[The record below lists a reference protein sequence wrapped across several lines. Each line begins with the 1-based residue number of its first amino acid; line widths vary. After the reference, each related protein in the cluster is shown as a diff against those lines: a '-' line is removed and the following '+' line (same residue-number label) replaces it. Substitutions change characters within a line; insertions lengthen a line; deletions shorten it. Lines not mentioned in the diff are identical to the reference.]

1 MGLCRAL
8 FPQNILGAP
17 SGLYPFSN
25 SVLECQ
31 SYECKLNIHSHLQR
45 NRSRGDLLRS
55 TSMLLPSFLER
66 FVATFLPKP
75 FQDLAR
81 LTGWFKRQ
89 GKIDPFEFL
98 ISLVF
103 GQLSALRQTLV
114 SQAQSLTEPVTRQA
128 VHQRFNPRA
137 VAYVQAA
144 FAHTLAQT
152 LDWSPE
158 HPQALELQKHFTAVY
173 LLDSTCFDTSEAL
186 QEIFPSCGGA
196 GSAANIKVLLSYEL
210 MAGRLEPL
218 KVLEG
223 KRSDQG
229 QALGLAQRLKQ
240 GELQIN
246 DKGFFDAKAWQAAQQ
261 AGAYLLM
268 PLPHSLTLWT
278 IEGPEAPEQSLDLA
292 GALALS
298 SEDRVE
304 WPEVFLGTQGKHR
317 AGPVRLIAFRLSP
330 ESAGRHRAGLRESMR
345 TQGRTPSAKA
355 LQLAG
360 WLLLVT
366 NAPTAKL
373 PSALVAYLYRI
384 RWQIELIFRQ
394 AKSVLRL
401 DKTPS
406 KNPSRIQCE
415 IWARLLCAVLL
426 FLWHA
431 HANAQ
436 CWHQHGSEIS
446 FEKLIRVMQQWG
458 HTIARAFLKGPE
470 ELLRQLRTIW
480 RQLLVNA
487 RKGRQKS
494 RTNTWDHLM
503 DLWLKPKP
511 ALC

>member
-1 MGLCRAL
+1 LR
-8 FPQNILGAP
+8 
-17 SGLYPFSN
+17 
-25 SVLECQ
+25 
-31 SYECKLNIHSHLQR
+31 R
-45 NRSRGDLLRS
+45 DLLRS
-55 TSMLLPSFLER
+55 PSMLQPAFLER
-66 FVATFLPKP
+66 FVATFLPHP
-75 FQDLAR
+75 FRELAR
-81 LTGWFKRQ
+81 QTGWSKRQ

-114 SQAQSLTEPVTRQA
+114 SQAQGLAEPVTRQA
-128 VHQRFNPRA
+128 VHDRYNPRA
-137 VAYVQAA
+137 VAYFQAA
-144 FAHTLAQT
+144 FAHTLAHT
-152 LDWSPE
+152 LDWRPAR
-158 HPQALELQKHFTAVY
+158 PQALALQAHFSAIH
-173 LLDSTCFDTSEAL
+173 LLDSTGFDCPETL
-186 QEIFPSCGGA
+186 QDLFPSCGGA

-210 MAGRLEPL
+210 LTGRLAPL

-229 QALGLAQRLKQ
+229 QAFCLAQRLKS

-261 AGAYLLM
+261 VGAYLLM
-268 PLPHSLTLWT
+268 PLPHSITLWT
-278 IEGPEAPEQSLDLA
+278 IAGAQAPEQSLDLA
-292 GALALS
+292 GELALS
-298 SEDRVE
+298 AENRVA
-304 WPEVFLGTQGKHR
+304 WPQVFLGTPGKHR
-317 AGPVRLIAFRLSP
+317 AGPVRLVAFRLSLA
-330 ESAGRHRAGLRESMR
+330 SAARQRAGLREAMR
-345 TQGRTPSAKA
+345 TKGRTPSARA

-373 PSALVAYLYRI
+373 PAALMAYLYRM

-401 DKTPS
+401 DKTES
-406 KNPSRIQCE
+406 KNPARIQCE

-436 CWHQHGSEIS
+436 CWHQQRSEMS

-480 RQLLVNA
+480 SQLLVNA

-494 RTNTWDHLM
+494 RTNSWDHLLE
-503 DLWLKPKP
+503 LWIEPTP
-511 ALC
+511 AVS

>member
-1 MGLCRAL
+1 
-8 FPQNILGAP
+8 
-17 SGLYPFSN
+17 
-25 SVLECQ
+25 
-31 SYECKLNIHSHLQR
+31 
-45 NRSRGDLLRS
+45 
-55 TSMLLPSFLER
+55 MLPPSFLER

-81 LTGWFKRQ
+81 QTGWSKRQ
-89 GKIDPFEFL
+89 GKIDSFEFL

-114 SQAQSLTEPVTRQA
+114 SQAQCFAEPVSRQA

-152 LDWSPE
+152 LDWSPS
-158 HPQALELQKHFTAVY
+158 HPQAWELQKHFTAVSV
-173 LLDSTCFDTSEAL
+173 LDSTCFDTSEAL
-186 QEIFPSCGGA
+186 KEIFPSCGGA

-210 MAGRLEPL
+210 ISGRLEPL

-229 QALGLAQRLKQ
+229 QAFALAQRLKE

-246 DKGFFDAKAWQAAQQ
+246 DKGFFDAKAWQAAHQ

-278 IEGPEAPEQSLDLA
+278 LGADPAREQALDLA
-292 GALALS
+292 GALAIT
-298 SEDRVE
+298 SEAWVQ
-304 WPEVFLGTQGKHR
+304 WPQVLLGIQGKHR

-330 ESAGRHRAGLRESMR
+330 ESAGRQRAGLREAMR

-366 NAPTAKL
+366 NAPATRL
-373 PSALVAYLYRI
+373 PSLMLAYLYRV

-401 DKTPS
+401 HKTESDHPA
-406 KNPSRIQCE
+406 RIQCE

-431 HANAQ
+431 HANAH
-436 CWHQHGSEIS
+436 CWRQQASEIS
-446 FEKLIRVMQQWG
+446 FEKLIRIMQQWG
-458 HTIARAFLKGPE
+458 HTIARACFSGPE
-470 ELLRQLRTIW
+470 AMLEQLRTIW
-480 RQLLVNA
+480 RHLLVHA

-503 DLWLKPKP
+503 DLWLNPKP
-511 ALC
+511 SPLPF

>member
-1 MGLCRAL
+1 M
-8 FPQNILGAP
+8 
-17 SGLYPFSN
+17 LY
-25 SVLECQ
+25 
-31 SYECKLNIHSHLQR
+31 
-45 NRSRGDLLRS
+45 
-55 TSMLLPSFLER
+55 PSFLER
-66 FVATFLPKP
+66 FVGTFLPNP
-75 FQDLAR
+75 FRDLAR
-81 LTGWFKRQ
+81 LTGWCKRR
-89 GKIDPFEFL
+89 GKIDSFEFL

-114 SQAQSLTEPVTRQA
+114 SQAQSFQEPVTRQA
-128 VHQRFNPRA
+128 VHQRYNPRA

-152 LDWSPE
+152 LDWGPD
-158 HPQALELQKHFTAVY
+158 HPQALELQKHFTAVH
-173 LLDSTCFDTSEAL
+173 LLDSTGFDTSEAL
-186 QEIFPSCGGA
+186 QEIFPACGGA

-210 MAGRLEPL
+210 VAGRLQPL
-218 KVLEG
+218 KVLAG

-229 QALGLAQRLKQ
+229 QALGLAQRLKE

-246 DKGFFDAKAWQAAQQ
+246 DKGFFDAKAWQVVQQ
-261 AGAYLLM
+261 AGAFLLM

-278 IEGPEAPEQSLDLA
+278 TEGAQAPEQALDLA
-292 GALALS
+292 GTLALT
-298 SEDRVE
+298 SENRVE
-304 WPEVFLGTQGKHR
+304 WSQVLLGTQGKHR

-330 ESAGRHRAGLRESMR
+330 ESAGRQRAGLRESMR
-345 TQGRTPSAKA
+345 KQGRTPSAKA

-366 NAPTAKL
+366 NAPAAKL
-373 PSALVAYLYRI
+373 PSALLAYLYRV

-401 DKTPS
+401 DKTES
-406 KNPSRIQCE
+406 ENPARIQCE

-431 HANAQ
+431 HASAQ
-436 CWHQHGSEIS
+436 CWLQHASEIS

-458 HTIARAFLKGPE
+458 HTISRAFFEGPE

-480 RQLLVNA
+480 RHLLVNA

-494 RTNTWDHLM
+494 RTNSWDHLM

-511 ALC
+511 ALP

>member
-1 MGLCRAL
+1 
-8 FPQNILGAP
+8 
-17 SGLYPFSN
+17 
-25 SVLECQ
+25 
-31 SYECKLNIHSHLQR
+31 
-45 NRSRGDLLRS
+45 
-55 TSMLLPSFLER
+55 MLLPSFLER
-66 FVATFLPKP
+66 FVATFRPEP
-75 FQDLAR
+75 FRDLAR
-81 LTGWFKRQ
+81 QTGWSQRK
-89 GKIDPFEFL
+89 GKIDSFEFL
-98 ISLVF
+98 TSLVF
-103 GQLSALRQTLV
+103 GQLSPLRQTLV
-114 SQAQSLTEPVTRQA
+114 SQAQSLGEPVTRQG
-128 VHQRFNPRA
+128 VHDRYNPKA

-152 LDWSPE
+152 LDWTPAR
-158 HPQALELQKHFTAVY
+158 PQAMELKEHFNAIH
-173 LLDSTCFDTSEAL
+173 LLDSTCFDCSEAL
-186 QEIFPSCGGA
+186 REIFPSCGGA

-210 MAGRLEPL
+210 ISGRLEPL

-229 QALGLAQRLKQ
+229 QAFCWAQRLKE

-261 AGAYLLM
+261 ARAYLLM
-268 PLPHSLTLWT
+268 PLPHSITLWT
-278 IEGPEAPEQSLDLA
+278 TAGPDAPEQSLDLA
-292 GALALS
+292 GALACS
-298 SEDRVE
+298 SENRVE
-304 WPEVFLGTQGKHR
+304 WPQVFLGTQGKHR
-317 AGPVRLIAFRLSP
+317 AGPVRLVAFRLSP

-345 TQGRTPSAKA
+345 TKGRTPSAKA

-366 NAPTAKL
+366 NAPATKL
-373 PSALVAYLYRI
+373 PSAMMAYLYRI

-401 DKTPS
+401 DKTKS
-406 KNPSRIQCE
+406 DNDSRIQSE

-458 HTIARAFLKGPE
+458 HTIALSFLKGPE

-480 RQLLVNA
+480 RHLLVNA

-494 RTNTWDHLM
+494 RTNSWDHLM

-511 ALC
+511 ARL

>member
-1 MGLCRAL
+1 
-8 FPQNILGAP
+8 
-17 SGLYPFSN
+17 
-25 SVLECQ
+25 
-31 SYECKLNIHSHLQR
+31 
-45 NRSRGDLLRS
+45 
-55 TSMLLPSFLER
+55 MLLTSFLER

-81 LTGWFKRQ
+81 QTGWSKRQ
-89 GKIDPFEFL
+89 SKIDPFEFL

-114 SQAQSLTEPVTRQA
+114 AQAQSFEEPVTRQA
-128 VHQRFNPRA
+128 VHQRYTPRA

-144 FAHTLAQT
+144 FAHTLVQT
-152 LDWSPE
+152 LDWSPDR
-158 HPQALELQKHFTAVY
+158 PQALELQRHFTAVY
-173 LLDSTCFDTSEAL
+173 LLDSTSFDTSEAL

-196 GSAANIKVLLSYEL
+196 GSAANIKVLLRYEL
-210 MAGRLEPL
+210 LAGQLEPL

-229 QALGLAQRLKQ
+229 QALDLAQRLKE

-246 DKGFFDAKAWQAAQQ
+246 NKGFFDAKAWQASQQ

-268 PLPHSLTLWT
+268 PLPHSVTLWIPKGT
-278 IEGPEAPEQSLDLA
+278 QAPEQSLDLA
-292 GALALS
+292 GTLALR
-298 SEDRVE
+298 SENRVE
-304 WPEVFLGTQGKHR
+304 WPQVLLGIQGKHR

-330 ESAGRHRAGLRESMR
+330 ESAARQRAGLRESMR

-366 NAPTAKL
+366 NAPAAKL
-373 PSALVAYLYRI
+373 PSAMLAYLYRA

-401 DKTPS
+401 DQTES
-406 KNPSRIQCE
+406 KNPARIQCE

-431 HANAQ
+431 HASAQ
-436 CWHQHGSEIS
+436 CWLQHESEIS

-458 HTIARAFLKGPE
+458 HTLARAFFQGPE
-470 ELLRQLRTIW
+470 KLLRELRTLW
-480 RQLLVNA
+480 RHLLVNA

-511 ALC
+511 TPMER

>member
-1 MGLCRAL
+1 ML
-8 FPQNILGAP
+8 
-17 SGLYPFSN
+17 
-25 SVLECQ
+25 
-31 SYECKLNIHSHLQR
+31 
-45 NRSRGDLLRS
+45 
-55 TSMLLPSFLER
+55 LLPSFLER
-66 FVATFLPKP
+66 FVATFLPQP
-75 FQDLAR
+75 FRDLAR
-81 LTGWFKRQ
+81 QTGWLKRQ

-98 ISLVF
+98 TSLVF
-103 GQLSALRQTLV
+103 GQWSTLRSTLV
-114 SQAQSLTEPVTRQA
+114 SQAQGLAEPVTRQA
-128 VHQRFNPRA
+128 VHDRYNPRA
-137 VAYVQAA
+137 VAFFQAA

-152 LDWSPE
+152 LDWSPAR
-158 HPQALELQKHFTAVY
+158 PQAQELQKQFTAVH
-173 LLDSTCFDTSEAL
+173 LLDSTGFDTSDAL

-210 MAGRLEPL
+210 ITGRLEPL

-229 QALGLAQRLKQ
+229 QAFCAAQRLKS

-246 DKGFFDAKAWQAAQQ
+246 DKGFFDAKAWRAAQQ

-278 IEGPEAPEQSLDLA
+278 TDGPEAPEQSLDLA
-292 GALALS
+292 GALAVS
-298 SEDRVE
+298 SESRVE
-304 WPEVFLGTQGKHR
+304 WPEVFLGTPGKHR
-317 AGPVRLIAFRLSP
+317 AGPVRLVAFRLSP

-345 TQGRTPSAKA
+345 TKGRTPSAKA

-366 NAPTAKL
+366 NAPAAKL
-373 PSALVAYLYRI
+373 PSALMAYLYRV

-401 DKTPS
+401 DKTES
-406 KNPSRIQCE
+406 ENPSRIQCE
-415 IWARLLCAVLL
+415 IWARLIGAVLL

-436 CWHQHGSEIS
+436 CWHQQGSEIS

-470 ELLRQLRTIW
+470 ELLGQLRTIW
-480 RQLLVNA
+480 RHLLVNT

-511 ALC
+511 ALG

>member
-1 MGLCRAL
+1 
-8 FPQNILGAP
+8 
-17 SGLYPFSN
+17 
-25 SVLECQ
+25 
-31 SYECKLNIHSHLQR
+31 
-45 NRSRGDLLRS
+45 
-55 TSMLLPSFLER
+55 MLLPSFLER
-66 FVATFLPKP
+66 FAATFLPKP
-75 FQDLAR
+75 FRDLAR
-81 LTGWFKRQ
+81 QTGWSKRQ

-98 ISLVF
+98 TSLVF

-114 SQAQSLTEPVTRQA
+114 AQAQCLEEPVTRQA
-128 VHQRFNPRA
+128 VHDRYNPRA
-137 VAYVQAA
+137 VAYFQAA

-152 LDWSPE
+152 LDWSPAR
-158 HPQALELQKHFTAVY
+158 PQAQELQQHFSAIH
-173 LLDSTCFDTSEAL
+173 LLDSTCFDCSEAL
-186 QEIFPSCGGA
+186 KEIFPSCGGA

-210 MAGRLEPL
+210 ITGRLEPL

-229 QALGLAQRLKQ
+229 QAFSSAQRLQ
-240 GELQIN
+240 HGELQIN
-246 DKGFFDAKAWQAAQQ
+246 DKGFFDAKAWQAADK
-261 AGAYLLM
+261 ADAYLLM
-268 PLPHSLTLWT
+268 PLPHSVTLWT
-278 IEGPEAPEQSLDLA
+278 SEGPGAPEQALDLA
-292 GALALS
+292 GTLALS
-298 SEDRVE
+298 SENQVE
-304 WPEVFLGTQGKHR
+304 WAQVFLGTQGKHR

-345 TQGRTPSAKA
+345 TKGRTPSAKA

-366 NAPTAKL
+366 NAPAAKL
-373 PSALVAYLYRI
+373 PSALAAYLYRI

-401 DKTPS
+401 NKTEND
-406 KNPSRIQCE
+406 NPSRIQCE

-436 CWHQHGSEIS
+436 CWHQQRSEIS

-470 ELLRQLRTIW
+470 ELLQQLRTIW
-480 RQLLVNA
+480 RHLLVNA

-494 RTNTWDHLM
+494 RTNTWDYLM
-503 DLWLKPKP
+503 DLWLKPKLSP
-511 ALC
+511 I